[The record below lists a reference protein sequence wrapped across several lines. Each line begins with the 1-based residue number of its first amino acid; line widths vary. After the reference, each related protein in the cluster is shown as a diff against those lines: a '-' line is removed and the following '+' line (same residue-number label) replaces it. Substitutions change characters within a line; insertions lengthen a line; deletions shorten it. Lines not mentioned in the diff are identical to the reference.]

1 MRLTSK
7 NISNLLLI
15 ILSCYISLLLVV
27 GLWPMNFRQHNK
39 AVLDNHNGIKL
50 IPPSIAYSQIP
61 PQKLLNIR
69 EFTILIDMGSDFS
82 ASEGFGSILTYGLDY
97 YRMNFMV
104 GQWRSGI
111 ELRIKSDSNTRT
123 ISFGKKNVFRKG
135 EQARFAV
142 VYDLNKLIL
151 YHNGEKIAARR
162 TGPLTFSRW
171 ERTYPLVIGSNAEG
185 RSFWKGTIRSIAII
199 DRALLK
205 SEIQT
210 AAVQIREFLPLIYYS
225 FENDEDM
232 VVTDY
237 GTGTPA
243 TLIVPNRFIPYGRA
257 VLEFSLNGHN
267 KFLNNLLDI
276 TINLLGFIPLG
287 FFLFMYMTQRHAS
300 LMRSLLF
307 SIVIGFTVSF
317 FIEISQAFLWSR
329 SSSMLDL
336 INNTLGSAIGA
347 FLYYHR
353 GHFLKYCYKI

>member
-1 MRLTSK
+1 MRSTNK
-7 NISNLLLI
+7 NISNVILI
-15 ILSCYISLLLVV
+15 MLCCYISLLLVV
-27 GLWPMNFRQHNK
+27 GLWPMNFRQHNR
-39 AVLDNHNGIKL
+39 AVLDNHNGITL
-50 IPPSIAYSQIP
+50 IPPSTAYSKVP
-61 PQKLLNIR
+61 PQKLLDMR
-69 EFTILIDMGSDFS
+69 EFTILIDMVSDFS

-97 YRMNFMV
+97 HSMNFMV
-104 GQWRSGI
+104 GQWRAGI
-111 ELRIKSDSNTRT
+111 ELRIKSDGNTRT

-135 EQARFAV
+135 EQARFAI
-142 VYDLNKLIL
+142 VYDLNRLVL

-171 ERTYPLVIGSNAEG
+171 KRSYPLVIGSNAKG
-185 RSFWKGTIRSIAII
+185 RSFWKGTIRSIAIF

-225 FENDEDM
+225 FENDEGTA
-232 VVTDY
+232 VTDY
-237 GTGTPA
+237 GAGTPV

-257 VLEFSLNGHN
+257 VLEFPLNGHN
-267 KFLNNLLDI
+267 KFLNNLMDI

-300 LMRSLLF
+300 LIRSLLF
-307 SIVIGFTVSF
+307 AIVVGFTISF
-317 FIEISQAFLWSR
+317 FIEISQIFLSSR

-336 INNTLGSAIGA
+336 INNTLGSATGA
-347 FLYYHR
+347 FLYHYR